1 MRNKFKRANAVCN
14 LLDGITLAMSKIVH
28 GINALLVWSRTA
40 IRLFIAQAVGRVG
53 ERGFE
58 GLDADGEQG

>member
-1 MRNKFKRANAVCN
+1 MRISK
-14 LLDGITLAMSKIVH
+14 TLFRLIQRQKLKKKMP
-28 GINALLVWSRTA
+28 LSRTA
-40 IRLFIAQAVGRVG
+40 TLLFVAQAVGRVG

>member
-1 MRNKFKRANAVCN
+1 MRISKTLFRLIQQKKLKKEK
-14 LLDGITLAMSKIVH
+14 LL
-28 GINALLVWSRTA
+28 SRTA
-40 IRLFIAQAVGRVG
+40 IRLFGAQAVGRVG